1 VQNTKRRV
9 KQLISTD
16 VEDGRLARGQTT
28 RELILVTAERLFAE
42 SGIAAVSLRDVAT
55 AAGQK
60 NNAAV
65 HYHFGDKEN
74 LVKEI
79 ALYRVKLIE
88 EKSTEMQAKL
98 HSGRNPPQVADY
110 VRSFVLPN
118 VRNIQED
125 NYYLPF
131 ISRFIIERGGISS
144 LMDIMDP
151 ATIRSTDLL
160 RKGLRKVLHNFP
172 EETIEQ
178 RWQIV
183 VISVVHSLAS
193 YQTAYRSGRPPTVPL
208 EHLLDDLIRF
218 HTAGLKAAPRTP
230 SKRASA
236 AAPTYPR
243 FGVRTKP
250 KDSER

>member
-1 VQNTKRRV
+1 MQNKNRRA
-9 KQLISTD
+9 KQPISTD
-16 VEDGRLARGQTT
+16 VDDGRLARGQTT

-55 AAGQK
+55 AAAQK

-74 LVKEI
+74 LVREI

-88 EKSTEMQAKL
+88 EKSTEIQATL
-98 HSGRNPPQVADY
+98 QSGRNPPQVADY
-110 VRSFVLPN
+110 VRSFVLPH
-118 VRNIQED
+118 VRNIQEG

-144 LMDIMDP
+144 LMDS
-151 ATIRSTDLL
+151 ATIRSADLL

-172 EETIEQ
+172 EQTIEQ

-193 YQTAYRSGRPPTVPL
+193 YQTAYRSGRAPKVPL
-208 EHLLDDLIRF
+208 DHLLDDLIRF
-218 HTAGLKAAPRTP
+218 HTAGLKAAPRTA
-230 SKRASA
+230 SKRANA
-236 AAPTYPR
+236 AAPSYPR

-250 KDSER
+250 RDSER

>member
-1 VQNTKRRV
+1 VQNRKRRA
-9 KQLISTD
+9 KQLISKD
-16 VEDGRLARGQTT
+16 VDDGRLARGQST

-42 SGIAAVSLRDVAT
+42 FGIAAVSLRDVAT

-60 NNAAV
+60 NNAVV

-88 EKSTEMQAKL
+88 ERSTEIQAQL

-118 VRNIQED
+118 VRNIEEG

-131 ISRFIIERGGISS
+131 ISRFIIERGGISK
-144 LMDIMDP
+144 LMDS
-151 ATIRSTDLL
+151 ATIGSDLL
-160 RKGLRKVLHNFP
+160 RKGLRKVLHNLP

-193 YQTAYRSGRPPTVPL
+193 YQTAYRSGRAPTVPL

-218 HTAGLKAAPRTP
+218 HTAGLKAAPRP
-230 SKRASA
+230 ASQKANA
-236 AAPTYPR
+236 AVPPYPR